1 MNFLFFLFL
10 SSTLIS
16 QSFMD
21 AVSVIVLI
29 LSLKE
34 IFKKNIKSIRLPTLF
49 FPYFWEVFFGLWL
62 VVVVIGLKD
71 SSQFFK
77 NFSEWKWIL
86 NLYSL
91 FWFLQKID
99 WLLPITTTSSST
111 TTISTSAREESSFLL
126 NGLSEQ
132 MEKWRPLWIV
142 LLLCFFYGFI
152 GLIFDFD
159 LFKQEP
165 LTHGRRFGGPFDDPM
180 NFAHI
185 YGMYTGL
192 LSAFVLY
199 SIPKKQNFS
208 ESLQLLKS
216 FYRPFQNHKLS
227 TSSLLLAAWFLTSFS
242 ILLSLT
248 RGAWIGVSVGFLVIA
263 FIYSKKIGGTLLG
276 ALSFIFT
283 LMILAWSSF
292 RERVLQA
299 FHPSQNYDSER
310 VNLWRSNWEMFKDHF
325 YFGVGHGDYKNFL
338 PGYFEKLGIP
348 ADHFQSHAHNQ
359 YLQALSNTG
368 IFGFSFYMLFIGGML
383 FLTIKYYQKT
393 KNLLFL
399 ASLAAQISFHLGAFT
414 ECNFERSK
422 VRLVYL
428 FFCALSLTLITKFE
442 KNTNSF
448 NANNLKENT

>member
-1 MNFLFFLFL
+1 
-10 SSTLIS
+10 
-16 QSFMD
+16 MD
-21 AVSVIVLI
+21 AVSVIILI

-34 IFKKNIKSIRLPTLF
+34 IFQKNIKSLKLPTLF
-49 FPYFWEVFFGLWL
+49 FPFFWELFFLLWL
-62 VVVVIGLKD
+62 VVVGIGLKD
-71 SSQFFK
+71 STQFLK

-91 FWFLQKID
+91 FWFLQKVD
-99 WLLPITTTSSST
+99 WLLPANSIKTLD
-111 TTISTSAREESSFLL
+111 STS
-126 NGLSEQ
+126 LSLAASEQNSTAQQSWLKAQ

-142 LLLCFFYGFI
+142 LLVCFFYGFI
-152 GLIFDFD
+152 GLVFDFD

-199 SIPKKQNFS
+199 SIPRGQNFS
-208 ESLQLLKS
+208 ESLQSLKS
-216 FYRPFQNHKLS
+216 FYRPFENHKLS
-227 TSSLLLAAWFLTSFS
+227 TSSLLLATWFLTSFS

-248 RGAWIGVSVGFLVIA
+248 RGAWIGVSVGFLIIA

-283 LMILAWSSF
+283 LMLLAWSSF

-310 VNLWRSNWEMFKDHF
+310 INLWRSNWEMFKDHF

-338 PGYFEKLGIP
+338 PSYFEKLGIP

-368 IFGFSFYMLFIGGML
+368 IIGFGFYMLFIGGIL

-399 ASLAAQISFHLGAFT
+399 ASLAAQVSFHLGAFT

-428 FFCALSLTLITKFE
+428 FFCALCLTLIAKFE
-442 KNTNSF
+442 KNNSSYHF
-448 NANNLKENT
+448 KKENT

>member
-21 AVSVIVLI
+21 AVSVIVL
-29 LSLKE
+29 LVSLKD
-34 IFKKNIKSIRLPTLF
+34 IFQKNIKSLKLPRLF
-49 FPYFWEVFFGLWL
+49 FPYFWEVFFLLWL
-62 VVVVIGLKD
+62 TVVAIGLKD
-71 SSQFFK
+71 STSFMR
-77 NFSEWKWIL
+77 NFLEWKWIL

-91 FWFLQKID
+91 FWFMQKIE
-99 WLLPITTTSSST
+99 WLKPLPEPAIQNQ
-111 TTISTSAREESSFLL
+111 I
-126 NGLSEQ
+126 
-132 MEKWRPLWIV
+132 EKWQPLWVV
-142 LLLCFFYGFI
+142 LLVCFFYGFI
-152 GLIFDFD
+152 GLIFNFD
-159 LFKQEP
+159 LFKQAP

-192 LSAFVLY
+192 LSSFVIFT
-199 SIPKKQNFS
+199 IPLPLSFTN
-208 ESLQLLKS
+208 SLQALKS
-216 FYRPFQNHKLS
+216 FYRPFQNQKIS
-227 TSSLLLAAWFLTSFS
+227 TSSLLLTAWVLTSLS

-248 RGAWIGVSVGFLVIA
+248 RGAWIGVTFAFLLVA
-263 FIYSKKIGGTLLG
+263 FIYSRKIGGFLLG
-276 ALSFIFT
+276 ALSLIFV
-283 LMILAWSSF
+283 LMISTWSSF

-299 FHPSQNYDSER
+299 FNPSQNYDSER
-310 VNLWRSNWEMFKDHF
+310 INLWRSNWEMFKDHF

-338 PGYFEKLGIP
+338 PTYFEKLGIP

-368 IFGFSFYMLFIGGML
+368 FIGFSFYMLFISGIIY
-383 FLTIKYYQKT
+383 LTIKYYRKT
-393 KNLLFL
+393 QNPLFL

-428 FFCALSLTLITKFE
+428 FFCALSLTLIAKW
-442 KNTNSF
+442 
-448 NANNLKENT
+448 ENKT